1 MQKWLKRLKRQK
13 GSRNRERQ
21 RGKLLN
27 KTLYGSVAK
36 SHTKKTLTLGMCKE
50 PRMMEILM
58 SNLTR
63 EGKETK
69 EIFLKAP
76 KFLPQESDIETGSR
90 KTGQGD
96 GTEI

>member
-1 MQKWLKRLKRQK
+1 
-13 GSRNRERQ
+13 
-21 RGKLLN
+21 
-27 KTLYGSVAK
+27 
-36 SHTKKTLTLGMCKE
+36 
-50 PRMMEILM
+50 MMEILM

-69 EIFLKAP
+69 EIFLKAL

-90 KTGQGD
+90 KTGQVD